1 MRKYLPLFKHL
12 QGSQGPIEMSFD
24 DVASLVGG
32 LPASADKYRQWWENN
47 GAHSQ
52 SQAWL
57 EAGYKV
63 DSVDPAARKVRFVK
77 R

>member
-1 MRKYLPLFKHL
+1 MAKYKPLHDHL
-12 QGSQGPIEMSFD
+12 QHAGDTVEMTFD

-32 LPASADKYRQWWENN
+32 LPESADKYRQWWENN

-52 SQAWL
+52 SRAWL

-63 DSVDPAARKVRFVK
+63 ESVDPLSRRVK
-77 R
+77 FTRR